1 MKMLTGLL
9 AAMILLTGAGI
20 SHAVVLITND
30 RGGQIGRYVER
41 YEQLRATGQTVI
53 IDGLCASSCTIVLA
67 AVPHERICVTPNAN
81 LGFHAAWDFGA
92 RGRVITN
99 PGATRML
106 YSMYPSQVR
115 HWIANRGGLSPRM
128 IFLRGRKLEAMY
140 RPCHLDTHLELR
152 SSRDP
157 ARLAGF
163 AF

>member
-1 MKMLTGLL
+1 MLTGLL
-9 AAMILLTGAGI
+9 PAMILLTGAGI

-30 RGGQIGRYVER
+30 RGGQIGGYVER